1 MPIKR
6 INLLQYVE
14 KDDDNLVG
22 KFLTNLPLL
31 LVMYYLL
38 YKTPK
43 SLETNW
49 IRKQNLEEKGGG
61 CLHPF
66 GNDEAFI

>member
-38 YKTPK
+38 YKIQ
-43 SLETNW
+43 SHC
-49 IRKQNLEEKGGG
+49 KQIES
-61 CLHPF
+61 
-66 GNDEAFI
+66 GNRT